1 MNMKQLANVLK
12 CSFASLFFL
21 TALAY
26 SDSNIESSK
35 SDNVLIDTENS
46 ISQDLMNLFSN
57 YLAGKSEIQ
66 QRETIASSS
75 SLQSQN
81 SIKHTSKKRRR
92 GFLKSLISSCGKV
105 LLFVTKLAINND
117 AVNLLTQIPKLA
129 EKLLKKLDAK
139 SKNVNSI
146 DIDDLNFDI
155 NMALF
160 RGQALSFIKSQ
171 GLKDVPNSLS
181 YLPVLNSFKSDKESE
196 ALSRRITNQ
205 SNEICLYEVF
215 LILFAFLKNEYNLRF
230 D

>member
-1 MNMKQLANVLK
+1 MKQLANVLK

-26 SDSNIESSK
+26 SDSNIQGSQ

-57 YLAGKSEIQ
+57 YLSGKSEIQ
-66 QRETIASSS
+66 QRETKPSP
-75 SLQSQN
+75 SLQAQN
-81 SIKHTSKKRRR
+81 STKPVSKKRRR

-105 LLFVTKLAINND
+105 LVFVTKLAINNE
-117 AVNLLTQIPKLA
+117 AVNLLIQIPKLA
-129 EKLLKKLDAK
+129 EKLLKKLDEK
-139 SKNVNSI
+139 SKNINSI
-146 DIDDLNFDI
+146 DIDDLDFDI

-160 RGQALSFIKSQ
+160 RGQALNFIKSH
-171 GLKDVPNSLS
+171 GLKDIPSSLD
-181 YLPVLNSFKSDKESE
+181 YLPVLNSPKSDKDSR
-196 ALSRRITNQ
+196 AISRRITNQ